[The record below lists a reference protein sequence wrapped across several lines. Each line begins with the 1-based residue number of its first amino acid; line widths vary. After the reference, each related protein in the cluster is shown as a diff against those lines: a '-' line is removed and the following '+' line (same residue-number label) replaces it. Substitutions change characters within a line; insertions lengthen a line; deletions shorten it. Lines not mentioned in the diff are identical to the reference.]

1 MNAHIHTCKGGGKIV
16 RVYLAS
22 CQSNLLFPFQ
32 LTLLHTSYTHRYKST
47 GASRIDGHTRLYK
60 YCFFSQSTQQ
70 TPIYFIFHFFQ
81 PICLFQLVYL
91 SQLPFFQLLFQ
102 RQTLKDFAN
111 LGFYSKLVFY
121 SNLPS
126 YSRRG

>member
-47 GASRIDGHTRLYK
+47 GASRIDGHTRLYTI
-60 YCFFSQSTQQ
+60 YTTDSHLFYFPLFPTYLFIPTCIFIPTPFFSAFVPETN
-70 TPIYFIFHFFQ
+70 FEGFCQ
-81 PICLFQLVYL
+81 PRFLFQT
-91 SQLPFFQLLFQ
+91 SLLFQ
-102 RQTLKDFAN
+102 STLLFQKRVS
-111 LGFYSKLVFY
+111 G
-121 SNLPS
+121 
-126 YSRRG
+126 